1 MEKPELIL
9 LPGLNRQIR
18 FLIQKL
24 NGKNL
29 PNVLVIGSF
38 SELVAK
44 KIETKFGSNVEIIVE
59 DYDSLINSKYIIRN
73 SCKINVKMMSY
84 DSTDYPDSY
93 FDLVYAQASI
103 SLTKRNK
110 IIKEIKRILKPGS
123 YFCVGEVVSLDKNV
137 PRFVLDIYDNSDLM
151 PLFIDDLE
159 KYYTERKF
167 NLIANENLSST
178 LKDYFTVSMEEYKNI
193 ADKLGEGEKSY
204 YKKVINKIKHESNA
218 YLKLGA
224 DKFIGYS
231 ALLMTKEID

>member
-1 MEKPELIL
+1 MEKSELIL

-44 KIETKFGSNVEIIVE
+44 KIETKFGSNIEIIVE

-73 SCKINVKMMSY
+73 SPKINVKMMSY
-84 DSTDYPDSY
+84 DSTDYPDNY

-110 IIKEIKRILKPGS
+110 IIKEIKRILKPGD
-123 YFCVGEVVSLDKNV
+123 YFCVGEVVSLEKNV
-137 PRFVLDIYDNSDLM
+137 PRFVLDIFDNSDLM
-151 PLFIDDLE
+151 PLFKDDIE
-159 KYYTERKF
+159 KYYSERKF
-167 NLIANENLSST
+167 NIVAGENLSST
-178 LKDYFTVSMEEYKNI
+178 LNEYFSVSLEEYKNI
-193 ADKLGEGEKSY
+193 ADKFEDKEKSY

-224 DKFIGYS
+224 DKFIGFS

>member
-1 MEKPELIL
+1 MEKSELIL
-9 LPGLNRQIR
+9 LPGLNRQVR

-29 PNVLVIGSF
+29 PSVLIIGSF
-38 SELVAK
+38 NELVAK
-44 KIETKFGSNVEIIVE
+44 KIESKFGSNIEIIVE

-73 SCKINVKMMSY
+73 SPKINVKMMSY
-84 DSTDYPDSY
+84 DSTDYPDNH

-103 SLTKRNK
+103 SLTNRNK
-110 IIKEIKRILKPGS
+110 IIKEIKRILKPGG
-123 YFCVGEVVSLDKNV
+123 YFCVGEVVSLEKNV
-137 PRFVLDIYDNSDLM
+137 PRFIQDIYDNSGLL
-151 PLFIDDLE
+151 PLFKDDLE

-167 NLIANENLSST
+167 SLAANENLSST
-178 LKDYFTVSMEEYKNI
+178 LKDYFTVSIEEYKII

-224 DKFIGYS
+224 DKYIGFV
-231 ALLMTKEID
+231 ALLMTKELN